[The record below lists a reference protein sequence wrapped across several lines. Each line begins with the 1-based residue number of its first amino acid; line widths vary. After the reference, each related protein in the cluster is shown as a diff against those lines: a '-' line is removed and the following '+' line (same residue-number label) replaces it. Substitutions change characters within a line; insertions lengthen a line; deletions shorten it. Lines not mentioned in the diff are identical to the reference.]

1 MNDIIKIT
9 GVDGKHET
17 MTSIQIAEITGKQHS
32 HVMRDI
38 RNVLDQGV
46 SESNFGLG
54 SYTDANGMERPCYFL
69 TKKGC
74 LILASGYD
82 VKLREKIIDRW
93 EELESTHS
101 KFEIPQ
107 SFSEALMLAAK
118 QAEQIEAQ
126 QKQLK
131 EQAPKV
137 LFSDE
142 QNLLRG
148 AIFFVE
154 YEKGAGNLPNE
165 LRTNLGMPDETAG
178 DIYYRRLL
186 EVRALPVKRDNLEK
200 LLMFT
205 GGGTMQIPRT
215 PGGLAVY
222 SFPTENGVML
232 DVPEGN
238 FIVLAPDGKFGKMDM
253 QTFMANFEEKDANTA
268 GLTFDEKRL
277 FEKMNKLFGK
287 NFQMRFLK
295 LTEEYHELFVVAD
308 DMLVNGIIPENTSEI
323 IDELADLN
331 AVLFH
336 IAALFGYSQKELQEM
351 AYKKIAGREKNPD
364 FMRKHPHTEPGKYV
378 CENCNKFEIMDG
390 DDGGFCKEQKKNEE
404 PQLFILQSVAGKTDR
419 RGIQTF

>member
-1 MNDIIKIT
+1 MEKKRFIPFDAETFLMIEDVTGTEPEVTEKENYFELKMYAPDKEERIIEAAICAVQ
-9 GVDGKHET
+9 GRYGKR
-17 MTSIQIAEITGKQHS
+17 IK
-32 HVMRDI
+32 
-38 RNVLDQGV
+38 
-46 SESNFGLG
+46 
-54 SYTDANGMERPCYFL
+54 
-69 TKKGC
+69 
-74 LILASGYD
+74 D
-82 VKLREKIIDRW
+82 VKTIK
-93 EELESTHS
+93 
-101 KFEIPQ
+101 
-107 SFSEALMLAAK
+107 
-118 QAEQIEAQ
+118 
-126 QKQLK
+126 
-131 EQAPKV
+131 
-137 LFSDE
+137 E

-178 DIYYRRLL
+178 DIYCRRLL
-186 EVRALPVKRDNLEK
+186 EIRALPVKRDNLEK
-200 LLMFT
+200 LLMLPEAEQCRFRER
-205 GGGTMQIPRT
+205 P
-215 PGGLAVY
+215 AVY

-238 FIVLAPDGKFGKMDM
+238 FIVLTPDGKFGKMDM

-351 AYKKIAGREKNPD
+351 AYTKIAGREKNPE
-364 FMRKHPHTEPGKYV
+364 FMRKHPHNKPESPV
-378 CENCNKFEIMDG
+378 CGNMQQETAEQYKHFENRFNKR
-390 DDGGFCKEQKKNEE
+390 
-404 PQLFILQSVAGKTDR
+404 L
-419 RGIQTF
+419 

>member
-1 MNDIIKIT
+1 MEKRSFIPFDAETFLMIENVT
-9 GVDGKHET
+9 GTEPEVTEKENYFELKMYAPDKE
-17 MTSIQIAEITGKQHS
+17 
-32 HVMRDI
+32 
-38 RNVLDQGV
+38 
-46 SESNFGLG
+46 
-54 SYTDANGMERPCYFL
+54 ER
-69 TKKGC
+69 
-74 LILASGYD
+74 I
-82 VKLREKIIDRW
+82 
-93 EELESTHS
+93 
-101 KFEIPQ
+101 
-107 SFSEALMLAAK
+107 
-118 QAEQIEAQ
+118 IEAAIYAVQ
-126 QKQLK
+126 GRYGKRIK
-131 EQAPKV
+131 DVRTIK
-137 LFSDE
+137 E

-178 DIYYRRLL
+178 DIYCRRLL
-186 EVRALPVKRDNLEK
+186 EVRALPVKRDNWEK
-200 LLMFT
+200 LQIFT

-238 FIVLAPDGKFGKMDM
+238 FIVLTPDGKFGKMDM

-268 GLTFDEKRL
+268 GLNFDEKRL

-287 NFQMRFLK
+287 NIEKRLGK
-295 LTEEYHELFVVAD
+295 LAEEYNELFVVAD

-351 AYKKIAGREKNPD
+351 AYTKIAGREKNPE
-364 FMRKHPHTEPGKYV
+364 FMRKHPHNKPESPV
-378 CENCNKFEIMDG
+378 CGNMQQETGEQYKHFENRFNKR
-390 DDGGFCKEQKKNEE
+390 
-404 PQLFILQSVAGKTDR
+404 L
-419 RGIQTF
+419 

>member
-1 MNDIIKIT
+1 MEKSKLTPFDVETFLMIESIT
-9 GVDGKHET
+9 GVEPEVVQSK
-17 MTSIQIAEITGKQHS
+17 
-32 HVMRDI
+32 
-38 RNVLDQGV
+38 V
-46 SESNFGLG
+46 SYKISVCTYNL
-54 SYTDANGMERPCYFL
+54 SD
-69 TKKGC
+69 
-74 LILASGYD
+74 
-82 VKLREKIIDRW
+82 EKITAIKNAVSGR
-93 EELESTHS
+93 LGKRLYNTESGINKIVFSVEFQENAEKLPT
-101 KFEIPQ
+101 EIRTDLGTPDNN
-107 SFSEALMLAAK
+107 AG
-118 QAEQIEAQ
+118 
-126 QKQLK
+126 
-131 EQAPKV
+131 KV
-137 LFSDE
+137 
-142 QNLLRG
+142 
-148 AIFFVE
+148 FF
-154 YEKGAGNLPNE
+154 
-165 LRTNLGMPDETAG
+165 
-178 DIYYRRLL
+178 RRLL

-222 SFPTENGVML
+222 SFPTENGIML

-238 FIVLAPDGKFGKMDM
+238 YIVLTPDGKFGKMDM

-378 CENCNKFEIMDG
+378 CENCNKFEIRDG
-390 DDGGFCKEQKKNEE
+390 DDGGFCKEQKKMKHRNCLACNQWQERQTAEE
-404 PQLFILQSVAGKTDR
+404 YKHFDERFNKRL
-419 RGIQTF
+419 

>member
-1 MNDIIKIT
+1 MTESKLNPFDAETILMIKSVT
-9 GVDGKHET
+9 GHEP
-17 MTSIQIAEITGKQHS
+17 EITEKAELFEMKMYVDDKDEYIVKAAINAVIGRYG
-32 HVMRDI
+32 MRVRAVEHI
-38 RNVLDQGV
+38 R
-46 SESNFGLG
+46 
-54 SYTDANGMERPCYFL
+54 
-69 TKKGC
+69 
-74 LILASGYD
+74 
-82 VKLREKIIDRW
+82 
-93 EELESTHS
+93 
-101 KFEIPQ
+101 
-107 SFSEALMLAAK
+107 
-118 QAEQIEAQ
+118 EQI
-126 QKQLK
+126 
-131 EQAPKV
+131 
-137 LFSDE
+137 F
-142 QNLLRG
+142 LRG

-178 DIYYRRLL
+178 DIYCRRLL
-186 EVRALPVKRDNLEK
+186 EVRALPVKRDNWEK
-200 LLMFT
+200 LQIFT
-205 GGGTMQIPRT
+205 GGGIMQIPRT

-238 FIVLAPDGKFGKMDM
+238 FIVLTPDGKFGKMDM

-351 AYKKIAGREKNPD
+351 AYTKIAGREKNPE
-364 FMRKHPHTEPGKYV
+364 FMRKHPHNKPESPV
-378 CENCNKFEIMDG
+378 CGNMQQETAEEYKHFKERFNK
-390 DDGGFCKEQKKNEE
+390 
-404 PQLFILQSVAGKTDR
+404 IL
-419 RGIQTF
+419 

>member
-1 MNDIIKIT
+1 MEKSKLTPFDVETFLMIESIT
-9 GVDGKHET
+9 GVEPEVVQSK
-17 MTSIQIAEITGKQHS
+17 
-32 HVMRDI
+32 
-38 RNVLDQGV
+38 V
-46 SESNFGLG
+46 SYKISVCTYNL
-54 SYTDANGMERPCYFL
+54 SD
-69 TKKGC
+69 
-74 LILASGYD
+74 
-82 VKLREKIIDRW
+82 EKITAIKNAVSGR
-93 EELESTHS
+93 LGKRLYNTESGINKIVFS
-101 KFEIPQ
+101 VEFQENAEKFPTEIRTDLGTPDNN
-107 SFSEALMLAAK
+107 AG
-118 QAEQIEAQ
+118 
-126 QKQLK
+126 
-131 EQAPKV
+131 KV
-137 LFSDE
+137 FC
-142 QNLLRG
+142 
-148 AIFFVE
+148 
-154 YEKGAGNLPNE
+154 
-165 LRTNLGMPDETAG
+165 
-178 DIYYRRLL
+178 RRLL
-186 EVRALPVKRDNLEK
+186 EVRALPVMRDNLEK

-222 SFPTENGVML
+222 SFPTENGIML

-238 FIVLAPDGKFGKMDM
+238 YIVLTPDGKFGKMDM

-378 CENCNKFEIMDG
+378 CENCNKFEIRDG
-390 DDGGFCKEQKKNEE
+390 DDGGFCKEQKK
-404 PQLFILQSVAGKTDR
+404 
-419 RGIQTF
+419 

>member
-1 MNDIIKIT
+1 MKESKLTPFDVETVLMVKSVT
-9 GVDGKHET
+9 GHEP
-17 MTSIQIAEITGKQHS
+17 EITEKAELFE
-32 HVMRDI
+32 MRMYVDDRNEYIVKAAIDAVIGCYGMRVRAVEHI
-38 RNVLDQGV
+38 R
-46 SESNFGLG
+46 
-54 SYTDANGMERPCYFL
+54 
-69 TKKGC
+69 
-74 LILASGYD
+74 
-82 VKLREKIIDRW
+82 
-93 EELESTHS
+93 EEI
-101 KFEIPQ
+101 F
-107 SFSEALMLAAK
+107 
-118 QAEQIEAQ
+118 
-126 QKQLK
+126 
-131 EQAPKV
+131 
-137 LFSDE
+137 
-142 QNLLRG
+142 LRG
-148 AIFFVE
+148 ATFFIE
-154 YEKGAGNLPNE
+154 YEKGAENLPNE

-178 DIYYRRLL
+178 DIYCRRLL
-186 EVRALPVKRDNLEK
+186 EVRALPVKRDNWEK
-200 LLMFT
+200 LQIFT

-238 FIVLAPDGKFGKMDM
+238 FIVLTPDGKFGKMDM

-351 AYKKIAGREKNPD
+351 AYTKIAGREKNPE
-364 FMRKHPHTEPGKYV
+364 FMRKHPHNKPESPV
-378 CENCNKFEIMDG
+378 CGNMQQETAEQYKHFENRFNKR
-390 DDGGFCKEQKKNEE
+390 
-404 PQLFILQSVAGKTDR
+404 L
-419 RGIQTF
+419 

>member
-1 MNDIIKIT
+1 MEKKRFIPFDEETFLMIEDVT
-9 GVDGKHET
+9 GTEPEVTEKENYFKLKMYAPDKE
-17 MTSIQIAEITGKQHS
+17 
-32 HVMRDI
+32 
-38 RNVLDQGV
+38 
-46 SESNFGLG
+46 
-54 SYTDANGMERPCYFL
+54 ER
-69 TKKGC
+69 
-74 LILASGYD
+74 I
-82 VKLREKIIDRW
+82 
-93 EELESTHS
+93 
-101 KFEIPQ
+101 
-107 SFSEALMLAAK
+107 
-118 QAEQIEAQ
+118 IEAAIYAVQ
-126 QKQLK
+126 GRYWKRIK
-131 EQAPKV
+131 DVRPIK
-137 LFSDE
+137 E

-154 YEKGAGNLPNE
+154 YEKGAENLPNE

-178 DIYYRRLL
+178 DIYCCRLL
-186 EVRALPVKRDNLEK
+186 EVRALPVKRDNWGK
-200 LLMFT
+200 LQIFT
-205 GGGTMQIPRT
+205 GGGIMQIPRT

-238 FIVLAPDGKFGKMDM
+238 FIVLTPDGKFGKMDM
-253 QTFMANFEEKDANTA
+253 QMFMANFEEKDANTA

-295 LTEEYHELFVVAD
+295 LTEEYHELFVAAD

-364 FMRKHPHTEPGKYV
+364 FMREHPHTEPGKYV
-378 CENCNKFEIMDG
+378 CGNCNNFGNEDING
-390 DDGGFCKEQKKNEE
+390 DGFCNEQNRMRHCSCLACNQWQEKQTAEE
-404 PQLFILQSVAGKTDR
+404 YKHSYERFNKRL
-419 RGIQTF
+419 

>member
-1 MNDIIKIT
+1 MKESKLTPFDVGTVLMVKSVT
-9 GVDGKHET
+9 GHEP
-17 MTSIQIAEITGKQHS
+17 EITEKAELFE
-32 HVMRDI
+32 MRMYVDDRNEYIVEAAIDAVIGRYGMRVRAVEHI
-38 RNVLDQGV
+38 R
-46 SESNFGLG
+46 
-54 SYTDANGMERPCYFL
+54 
-69 TKKGC
+69 
-74 LILASGYD
+74 
-82 VKLREKIIDRW
+82 
-93 EELESTHS
+93 EEI
-101 KFEIPQ
+101 F
-107 SFSEALMLAAK
+107 
-118 QAEQIEAQ
+118 
-126 QKQLK
+126 
-131 EQAPKV
+131 
-137 LFSDE
+137 
-142 QNLLRG
+142 LRG
-148 AIFFVE
+148 ATFFIE

-178 DIYYRRLL
+178 DIYCRRLL
-186 EVRALPVKRDNLEK
+186 EVRALPVKRDNWEK
-200 LLMFT
+200 LQIFT
-205 GGGTMQIPRT
+205 GGGTMEIPRT

-238 FIVLAPDGKFGKMDM
+238 FIVLTPDGKFGKMDM

-351 AYKKIAGREKNPD
+351 AYTKIAGREKNPE
-364 FMRKHPHTEPGKYV
+364 FMRKHPHNKPESPV
-378 CENCNKFEIMDG
+378 CGNMQQETGEQYKHFENRFNKR
-390 DDGGFCKEQKKNEE
+390 
-404 PQLFILQSVAGKTDR
+404 L
-419 RGIQTF
+419 

>member
-1 MNDIIKIT
+1 MEKSKLTPFDVETFLMIESIT
-9 GVDGKHET
+9 GVEPEVVQSK
-17 MTSIQIAEITGKQHS
+17 
-32 HVMRDI
+32 
-38 RNVLDQGV
+38 V
-46 SESNFGLG
+46 SYKISVCTYNL
-54 SYTDANGMERPCYFL
+54 SD
-69 TKKGC
+69 
-74 LILASGYD
+74 
-82 VKLREKIIDRW
+82 EKITAIKNAVSGR
-93 EELESTHS
+93 LGKRLYNTESGINKIVFS
-101 KFEIPQ
+101 VEFQENAEKFPTEIRTDLGTPDNN
-107 SFSEALMLAAK
+107 AG
-118 QAEQIEAQ
+118 
-126 QKQLK
+126 
-131 EQAPKV
+131 KV
-137 LFSDE
+137 FC
-142 QNLLRG
+142 
-148 AIFFVE
+148 
-154 YEKGAGNLPNE
+154 
-165 LRTNLGMPDETAG
+165 
-178 DIYYRRLL
+178 RRLL

-222 SFPTENGVML
+222 SFPTENGIML

-238 FIVLAPDGKFGKMDM
+238 YIVLTPDGKFGKIDM

-295 LTEEYHELFVVAD
+295 LTEKYHELFVVAD

-378 CENCNKFEIMDG
+378 CENCNKFEIRDG
-390 DDGGFCKEQKKNEE
+390 DDGGFCKEQKKMKHRNCLACNQWQERQTAEE
-404 PQLFILQSVAGKTDR
+404 YKHFDERFNKRL
-419 RGIQTF
+419 